1 MVSITSTISTNS
13 SKNGIVSYFS
23 SMEEGK
29 HGTVQTPFISAFQK
43 IIAELVGTYI
53 FIFVGCG
60 SALVDRER
68 TLTIVGIALTW
79 GLSLMALVYT
89 LGHVS
94 GAHFNPAVT
103 IAFAASR
110 KLPLLHDSDLRLG
123 PKLLGSAKSITYP
136 AHRDR
141 YKKISLDYLFPS
153 LHGDSE
159 LMKKDELAKVPIYVF
174 PQFLGSIL
182 ASLTLRVLFNHQ
194 GDILPMLT
202 QYKSPV
208 TDFEAIFWEFIM
220 TLILMFVICGAATD
234 DRANKEV
241 AGVAIGVTLVFEV
254 LIAGPITGASMNPAR
269 SLGPAIVSGVYKN
282 QWVFVIAPI
291 LGAMSATGIYSLLRQ
306 QKQEMLMSRAL
317 SLKHKMNAYDGEIM

>member
-1 MVSITSTISTNS
+1 MASINSLASTNS
-13 SKNGIVSYFS
+13 SKNGIVADFS

-29 HGTVQTPFISAFQK
+29 YGPVQTPMKELSSRGATFISASQK
-43 IIAELVGTYI
+43 IIAEFVGTYI

-68 TLTIVGIALTW
+68 KLTIVGMALAW
-79 GLSLMALVYT
+79 GLSLMALIYT

-103 IAFAASR
+103 IAFSATR
-110 KLPLLHDSDLRLG
+110 KLPLLH
-123 PKLLGSAKSITYP
+123 
-136 AHRDR
+136 
-141 YKKISLDYLFPS
+141 
-153 LHGDSE
+153 
-159 LMKKDELAKVPIYVF
+159 VPMYVL
-174 PQFLGSIL
+174 PQFLGSTL
-182 ASLTLRVLFNHQ
+182 ACLTLKVLFNHQ
-194 GDILPMLT
+194 DDILPTLT
-202 QYKSPV
+202 RYKSPV

-241 AGVAIGVTLVFEV
+241 AGVAIGVTLAFEV

-291 LGAMSATGIYSLLRQ
+291 LGAMTATGIYSLLRQ
-306 QKQEMLMSRAL
+306 PKQSTRV
-317 SLKHKMNAYDGEIM
+317 

>member
-1 MVSITSTISTNS
+1 MASITSIISTTS
-13 SKNGIVSYFS
+13 SKNGIVADFT

-29 HGTVQTPFISAFQK
+29 HGTVQSPFLSAFQK
-43 IIAELVGTYI
+43 IIAELLGTYI

-68 TLTIVGIALTW
+68 TLTIVGIALAW
-79 GLSLMALVYT
+79 GLSLMALIYT

-103 IAFAASR
+103 IAFAAAQ
-110 KLPLLHDSDLRLG
+110 KLPL
-123 PKLLGSAKSITYP
+123 
-136 AHRDR
+136 
-141 YKKISLDYLFPS
+141 
-153 LHGDSE
+153 
-159 LMKKDELAKVPIYVF
+159 MQVPIYVL
-174 PQFLGSIL
+174 PQLLGSTL

-208 TDFEAIFWEFIM
+208 TDFEAIFWEFLM

-234 DRANKEV
+234 DRATKEV

-291 LGAMSATGIYSLLRQ
+291 LGAMTATGMYSLLRQ
-306 QKQEMLMSRAL
+306 PKQNT
-317 SLKHKMNAYDGEIM
+317 KI